1 MNLSKT
7 TVKPLLI
14 AAGVIVALFVI
25 AQRYLLSDELPADV
39 ASGNGRIEATE
50 IAISAKTAG
59 RIRDILVNEGDFV
72 TADQVVAHIDSESL
86 TAQLQQAE
94 AQERQALNAVSA
106 AYSQRAQRQSE
117 KAALEAVLA
126 QREAELS
133 AAQNRSRRTST
144 LAKTGAASQQ
154 TADDDQAQLR
164 SAQAAVAAAKAQ
176 IDAAASGIAAANAQ
190 IQSAESAS
198 VAAAA
203 TVNRVKVE
211 LQDNV
216 LKAPRAGRIQYRVAQ
231 AGEIVGSG
239 GRVLNMIDLTDV
251 YMTFFLPAAQAGR
264 IAIGSD
270 VSIVLDAAPH
280 VAIPAKISYVA
291 DVAQFTPKTV
301 ETASE
306 REKLMFRVKAKIDPA
321 LLQKHITQVKTG
333 LPGVAWVKLSDDA
346 SWPAH
351 LPERVAL

>member
-1 MNLSKT
+1 MNLPKIAL
-7 TVKPLLI
+7 KPI
-14 AAGVIVALFVI
+14 VIIAGVIIVLFI
-25 AQRYLLSDELPADV
+25 ISQKYLFSDALPADI
-39 ASGNGRIEATE
+39 ATGNGRVEATE

-59 RIRDILVNEGDFV
+59 RIKEILVNEGDFV
-72 TADQVVAHIDSESL
+72 AAEQIVAYIDSESL

-94 AQERQALNAVSA
+94 AQQRQAFNAVSA
-106 AYSQRAQRQSE
+106 AYSQLAQRQSE

-133 AAQNRSRRTST
+133 AASNRARRTST

-164 SAQAAVAAAKAQ
+164 SAEAAVAAAKAQ
-176 IDAAASGIAAANAQ
+176 IDSAGSGIAAANAQ
-190 IQSAESAS
+190 ILSAESAS
-198 VAAAA
+198 EAAEA

-231 AGEIVGSG
+231 PGEIVGSG

-264 IAIGSD
+264 VAIGSE
-270 VSIVLDAAPH
+270 VSIVLDAVPH

-306 REKLMFRVKAKIDPA
+306 REKLMFRVKAQINPE
-321 LLQKHITQVKTG
+321 LLQKHISQVKTG
-333 LPGVAWVKLSDDA
+333 LPGVAWVKLSADA
-346 SWPAH
+346 QWPAH
-351 LPERVAL
+351 LPERVNP